1 MRKLVFALIVLMTFS
16 TQAQKEMNLTA
27 EQAATLHIKE
37 MTLRL
42 ELNEKQQKQ
51 VYAMAIEHAK
61 KREAMREERKER
73 KEMSDEQRYEA
84 KLARLDSQIKMQSN
98 MKAIL
103 NEAQYTTW
111 KEGHQKRMQQ
121 MERKKTQHKRK
132 SKVRE
137 RKSE

>member
-1 MRKLVFALIVLMTFS
+1 
-16 TQAQKEMNLTA
+16 
-27 EQAATLHIKE
+27 
-37 MTLRL
+37 
-42 ELNEKQQKQ
+42 
-51 VYAMAIEHAK
+51 
-61 KREAMREERKER
+61 
-73 KEMSDEQRYEA
+73 MSDEQRYEA

-132 SKVRE
+132 SKTRE